1 MNEARAIAR
10 CEEAAALLPPRFRR
24 AALQMPDHRKRYT
37 EEFRLRAGQPPAA
50 LLPEG
55 EVTLPYFGADSRVT
69 PRDLAQM
76 VDAVTDYSRYAC
88 AETLRQGFL
97 CLHGGFRLGV
107 CGTAVL
113 RNGAVASLRDISSLS
128 LRIVTERIGLAEPTA
143 DSLFCAGA
151 FRSTLLLSPPG
162 GGKTTLLRDLIRTLS
177 LGSEDRAALRV
188 AVVDERVEI
197 AVCAG
202 GEAQMALGTHTD
214 VLTLCPKA
222 QGIGMVLRAMN
233 PQVIAVDEITAAED
247 IAAMAHAANC
257 GAACSGAPSSSMA
270 WARSGGTA
278 WRSCCHEAAR
288 SRPDP
293 LRRGAPMP
301 CAARRTEAGACRP
314 AGAFRRIGGLGA
326 RDTRLAHAAAAAA
339 RTARRGE
346 VRRRL
351 LRRRARA
358 AGERNAAAG
367 RLAQGSRSDVA
378 R

>member
-143 DSLFCAGA
+143 
-151 FRSTLLLSPPG
+151 PPG

-188 AVVDERVEI
+188 AVVDERGEI

-247 IAAMAHAANC
+247 IAAMAYAANC
-257 GAACSGAPSSSMA
+257 GAA
-270 WARSGGTA
+270 
-278 WRSCCHEAAR
+278 
-288 SRPDP
+288 
-293 LRRGAPMP
+293 L
-301 CAARRTEAGACRP
+301 
-314 AGAFRRIGGLGA
+314 
-326 RDTRLAHAAAAAA
+326 LATMHAAGLDEL
-339 RTARRGE
+339 RHKPLWP
-346 VRRRL
+346 L
-351 LRRRARA
+351 LRDSGVFSRAVIIEGTGEERRYRV
-358 AGERNAAAG
+358 EE
-367 RLAQGSRSDVA
+367 LLP
-378 R
+378 